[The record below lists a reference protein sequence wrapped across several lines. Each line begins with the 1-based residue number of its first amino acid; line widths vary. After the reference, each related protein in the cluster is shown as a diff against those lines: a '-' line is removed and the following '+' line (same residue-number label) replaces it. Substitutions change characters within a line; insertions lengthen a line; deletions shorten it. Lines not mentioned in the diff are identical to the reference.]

1 MYYLATITVVQGS
14 KCCNLDGCLWLRIS
28 HGIPAKLSVW
38 TSESHL
44 KALLA
49 QDHLQGHL

>member
-14 KCCNLDGCLWLRIS
+14 KCNLDGCLWLRLS
-28 HGIPAKLSVW
+28 HGTPAKLSVR
-38 TSESHL
+38 TPESHL